1 MRIGFVSAELST
13 GSSASLWPSVASMF
27 PSGGKDTLVVFPGG
41 RLYSQ
46 DPLER
51 MRNSIYELV
60 TPENLDG
67 SIIWSSSL
75 TGMAKSEDV
84 IEAFRSMLSKPMVTI
99 DGKTNS
105 YPQIPNVRFNASE
118 GSKRIVEHC
127 IEHHGARRIAYIRGP
142 EHHNSAQERYR
153 AFLESM
159 KAHGLE
165 VDMDLVSDPVPW
177 EAGDEAVR
185 QLLEE
190 RGKIPGRDFDTLL
203 CASDLMLYR
212 ASIELSGRG
221 FEIGKDYFACGFNDS
236 LESRLLNVPVTTVRL
251 PYAGLGVNSVLSFRS
266 IAEDRP
272 CKDRELPALPIFRRS
287 CGCKMGHARETLKD
301 VQSIADQVSEI
312 FAIPGN
318 EAWTMLDRTVKSP
331 TETNLRLLL
340 DRLCRSGA
348 DVFEVFEIMSCLD
361 GMISTTE
368 EKKTHLQDTVA
379 YLLPSVL
386 DRNISLRN
394 YEDRIRRKAFNA
406 FSNELLQINR
416 ITEIDQVIKRNA
428 RSLGFEQMHLVVFYE
443 DNSYLV
449 GTDISFPESSL
460 VPELKKPLLDGGV
473 WIAAPLCTET
483 ENMGYLLMKSS
494 EFNGQVC
501 DEVRNLV
508 SSALRSSMLFEA
520 TRRAQQ
526 AAENAEQART
536 NFFANVG
543 ENLRDPLSEIS
554 EIVASSALD
563 AEMKKAVL
571 SRISGANSMI
581 DLALG
586 STGELE
592 LSYYTVDL
600 GALLNTFDCYNHI
613 MALPC
618 LILDEN
624 RTKQAIQSIV
634 SSIGSSALITA
645 EVQRRGVFIRIG
657 SNGKWNPSTEDPSLL
672 LAQRVIIMQGGTYSI
687 IDNGVSI
694 ILPYPTLSGSSPIPW
709 EDGSLACINA
719 RPPFSIRDAGIE
731 DVNATVF
738 CEKKRLPS
746 DSGAIFWDMEFKGY
760 NALSGLLGLLSNE
773 TYRDM
778 PFLCTSCPK
787 ARTMEEAVRAAVEAR
802 GRVVLQ
808 VGHSSDEIFRWI
820 QDPDV
825 VNCDLGNA
833 VTMARRHE
841 PALVMIALENMEGVT
856 PAILSLISTLR
867 GMKGISQT
875 PAVICSEYLDET
887 LVNAVM
893 GIPNVIVVNTCM
905 LESEEFAMRLR
916 TILGGSELLATNT
929 GAIVKRAQIYICKH
943 ATLPVSRWQI
953 ADEVHVSEDYLTRIF
968 KKELGLSPWDYLNRY
983 RIWMAGTLLRNT
995 GMSVND
1001 VAVATGFQDQAYFC
1015 RVFKKI
1021 RGFSP
1026 SRVRSIRPK
1035 NAKKSEMSKNQ

>member
-1 MRIGFVSAELST
+1 
-13 GSSASLWPSVASMF
+13 MF

-46 DPLER
+46 YPLER
-51 MRNSIYELV
+51 MRNSIYDLV

-67 SIIWSSSL
+67 AIIWSSSL
-75 TGMAKSEDV
+75 TGRAKSEDV

-99 DGKTNS
+99 DGKTSS
-105 YPQIPNVRFNASE
+105 YPHIPNVRFNAYE
-118 GSKRIVEHC
+118 GSRQIVEHC

-142 EHHNSAQERYR
+142 EYHNSAQERYR

-159 KAHGLE
+159 KSHNLE
-165 VDMDLVSDPVPW
+165 VDMDLVSDPMPW

-185 QLLEE
+185 RLLED

-212 ASIELSGRG
+212 ASTELSDHGY
-221 FEIGKDYFACGFNDS
+221 EIGKDYFACGFNDS

-251 PYAGLGVNSVLSFRS
+251 PYAGLGVNSVLAFRS
-266 IAEDRP
+266 IAEGRP
-272 CKDRELPALPIFRRS
+272 CNDRELPALPIFRLS
-287 CGCKMGHARETLKD
+287 CGCKMGHARETVKD
-301 VQSIADQVSEI
+301 VQSIAKLVSEI

-318 EAWTMLDRTVKSP
+318 EAWTMLDRTVKTP
-331 TETNLRLLL
+331 TETNLRVLL
-340 DRLCRSGA
+340 DRLCRNGA
-348 DVFEVFEIMSCLD
+348 DVFEVFEIMGSLD
-361 GMISTTE
+361 ALISTTE
-368 EKKTHLQDTVA
+368 EKKTRLQDTVA

-394 YEDRIRRKAFNA
+394 YEERIRRRSFNA
-406 FSNELLQINR
+406 FSNELLQANR
-416 ITEIDQVIKRNA
+416 IAEIDEVLKRNS
-428 RSLGFEQMHLVVFYE
+428 RSLGFEQMHLVVFHE
-443 DNSYLV
+443 DRSNLV

-494 EFNGQVC
+494 AFNGQVC

-508 SSALRSSMLFEA
+508 SSALRSSMLFES

-526 AAENAEQART
+526 AAEDAEQART

-563 AEMKKAVL
+563 EDVKKAVL
-571 SRISGANSMI
+571 SRITGANSMI

-592 LSYYTVDL
+592 LNQYTVDL
-600 GALLNTFDCYNHI
+600 DALLNSFGCYKQM

-624 RTKQAIQSIV
+624 RTKQSIESIV
-634 SSIGSSALITA
+634 SSIGPSASITA
-645 EVQRRGVFIRIG
+645 EVQRRGVFIRIEG
-657 SNGKWNPSTEDPSLL
+657 SGKWNPSSEDPALL
-672 LAQRVIIMQGGTYSI
+672 LAQRVLIMQGGTYSV

-694 ILPYPTLSGSSPIPW
+694 ILPYPTLSGASPIVW
-709 EDGSLACINA
+709 ENGNLACINA
-719 RPPFSIRDAGIE
+719 RPPFKIRDAGIE
-731 DVNATVF
+731 EVNAAVF

-746 DSGAIFWDMEFKGY
+746 DAGAVFWDMEFKGY
-760 NALSGLLGLLSNE
+760 NALTGLLGLMSNE

-820 QDPDV
+820 QAPDV

-833 VTMARRHE
+833 VSMARRHE
-841 PALVMIALENMEGVT
+841 PALVIMTLENMEGVT
-856 PAILSLISTLR
+856 PAILSLISTIR

-875 PAVICSEYLDET
+875 PAVICSEYLDDS

-916 TILGGSELLATNT
+916 AILGGSELLATNT

-1035 NAKKSEMSKNQ
+1035 NSKKV

>member
-1 MRIGFVSAELST
+1 
-13 GSSASLWPSVASMF
+13 MF

-46 DPLER
+46 YPLER
-51 MRNSIYELV
+51 MRNSIYDLV

-75 TGMAKSEDV
+75 TGRAKSEDV

-99 DGKTNS
+99 DGKTSS
-105 YPQIPNVRFNASE
+105 YPHIPNVRFNAYE
-118 GSKRIVEHC
+118 GSRQIVEHC

-142 EHHNSAQERYR
+142 EYHNSAQERYR

-159 KAHGLE
+159 KSHNLE
-165 VDMDLVSDPVPW
+165 VDMDLVSDPMPW

-185 QLLEE
+185 RLLED

-212 ASIELSGRG
+212 ASTELSDHGY
-221 FEIGKDYFACGFNDS
+221 EIGKDYFACGFNDS

-251 PYAGLGVNSVLSFRS
+251 PYAGLGVNSVLAFRS
-266 IAEDRP
+266 IAEGRP
-272 CKDRELPALPIFRRS
+272 CNDRELPALPIFRLS
-287 CGCKMGHARETLKD
+287 CGCKMGHARETVKD
-301 VQSIADQVSEI
+301 VQSIAKLVSEI

-318 EAWTMLDRTVKSP
+318 EAWTMLDRTVKAP
-331 TETNLRLLL
+331 TETNLRVLL
-340 DRLCRSGA
+340 DRLCRNGA
-348 DVFEVFEIMSCLD
+348 DVFEVFEIMGSLD
-361 GMISTTE
+361 AMISTTE
-368 EKKTHLQDTVA
+368 EKKTRLQDTVA

-394 YEDRIRRKAFNA
+394 YEERIRRRSFNA
-406 FSNELLQINR
+406 FSNELLQANR
-416 ITEIDQVIKRNA
+416 IAEIDEVLKRNS
-428 RSLGFEQMHLVVFYE
+428 RSLGFEQMHLVVFHE
-443 DNSYLV
+443 DRSNLV

-494 EFNGQVC
+494 AFNGQVC

-508 SSALRSSMLFEA
+508 SSALRSSMLFES

-526 AAENAEQART
+526 AAEDAEQART

-563 AEMKKAVL
+563 EDVKKAVL
-571 SRISGANSMI
+571 SRITGANSMI

-592 LSYYTVDL
+592 LNQYTVDL
-600 GALLNTFDCYNHI
+600 DTLLNSFECYKQM

-624 RTKQAIQSIV
+624 RTKQSIESIV
-634 SSIGSSALITA
+634 SSIGPSASITA
-645 EVQRRGVFIRIG
+645 EVQRRGVFIRIEG
-657 SNGKWNPSTEDPSLL
+657 SGKWNPSSEDPALL
-672 LAQRVIIMQGGTYSI
+672 LAQRVLIMQGGTYSV

-694 ILPYPTLSGSSPIPW
+694 ILPYPTLSGASPIVW
-709 EDGSLACINA
+709 ENGNLACINA
-719 RPPFSIRDAGIE
+719 RPPFKIRDAGIE
-731 DVNATVF
+731 EVNAAVF

-746 DSGAIFWDMEFKGY
+746 DAGAVFWDMEFKGY
-760 NALSGLLGLLSNE
+760 NALTGLLGLMSNE

-833 VTMARRHE
+833 VSMARRHE
-841 PALVMIALENMEGVT
+841 PALVIMTLENMEGVT
-856 PAILSLISTLR
+856 PAILSLISIIR

-875 PAVICSEYLDET
+875 PAVICSEYLDDS

-916 TILGGSELLATNT
+916 AILGGSELLATNT

-1035 NAKKSEMSKNQ
+1035 NSKKV

>member
-1 MRIGFVSAELST
+1 
-13 GSSASLWPSVASMF
+13 MF

-46 DPLER
+46 YPLER
-51 MRNSIYELV
+51 MRNSIYDLV

-67 SIIWSSSL
+67 AIIWSSSL
-75 TGMAKSEDV
+75 TGRAKSEDV

-99 DGKTNS
+99 DGKTSS
-105 YPQIPNVRFNASE
+105 YPHIPNVRFNAYE
-118 GSKRIVEHC
+118 GSRQIVEHC

-142 EHHNSAQERYR
+142 EYHNSAQERYR

-159 KAHGLE
+159 KSHNLE
-165 VDMDLVSDPVPW
+165 VDMDLVSDPMPW

-185 QLLEE
+185 RLLED

-212 ASIELSGRG
+212 ASTELSDHGY
-221 FEIGKDYFACGFNDS
+221 EIGKDYFACGFNDS

-251 PYAGLGVNSVLSFRS
+251 PYAGLGVNSVLAFRS
-266 IAEDRP
+266 IAEGRP
-272 CKDRELPALPIFRRS
+272 CNDRELPALPIFRLS
-287 CGCKMGHARETLKD
+287 CGCKMGHARETVKD
-301 VQSIADQVSEI
+301 VQSIAKLVSEI

-318 EAWTMLDRTVKSP
+318 EAWTMLDRTVKAP
-331 TETNLRLLL
+331 TETNLRVLL
-340 DRLCRSGA
+340 DRLCRNGA
-348 DVFEVFEIMSCLD
+348 DVFEVFEIMGSLD
-361 GMISTTE
+361 AMISTTE
-368 EKKTHLQDTVA
+368 EKKTRLQDTVA

-394 YEDRIRRKAFNA
+394 YEERIRRRSFNA
-406 FSNELLQINR
+406 FSNELLQANR
-416 ITEIDQVIKRNA
+416 ITEIDEVLKRNS
-428 RSLGFEQMHLVVFYE
+428 RSLGFEQMHLVVFHE
-443 DNSYLV
+443 DRYNLV

-494 EFNGQVC
+494 AFNGQVC

-508 SSALRSSMLFEA
+508 SSALRSSMLFES

-526 AAENAEQART
+526 AAEDAEQART

-563 AEMKKAVL
+563 EDVKKAVL
-571 SRISGANSMI
+571 SRITGANSMI

-592 LSYYTVDL
+592 LNQYTVDL
-600 GALLNTFDCYNHI
+600 DALLNSFGCYKQM

-624 RTKQAIQSIV
+624 RTKQSIESIV
-634 SSIGSSALITA
+634 SSIGPSASITA
-645 EVQRRGVFIRIG
+645 EVQRRGVFIRIEG
-657 SNGKWNPSTEDPSLL
+657 SGKWNPSSEDPALL
-672 LAQRVIIMQGGTYSI
+672 LAQRVLIMQGGTYSV
-687 IDNGVSI
+687 IDDGVSI
-694 ILPYPTLSGSSPIPW
+694 ILPYPTLSGASPIVW
-709 EDGSLACINA
+709 ENGNLACINA
-719 RPPFSIRDAGIE
+719 RPPFKIRDAGIE
-731 DVNATVF
+731 EVNAAVF

-746 DSGAIFWDMEFKGY
+746 DAGAVFWDMEFKGY
-760 NALSGLLGLLSNE
+760 NALTGLLGLMSNE

-833 VTMARRHE
+833 VSMARRHE
-841 PALVMIALENMEGVT
+841 PALVIMTLENMEGVT
-856 PAILSLISTLR
+856 PAILSLISTIR

-875 PAVICSEYLDET
+875 PAVICSEYLDDS

-916 TILGGSELLATNT
+916 AILGGSELLATNT

-1035 NAKKSEMSKNQ
+1035 NPKKV